1 MNICNQIN
9 EQLSISEAKALGSA
23 GSLDDLLKLAK
34 EKLYQP
40 NLKFKEEDKGTWSLH
55 NDLGELEAW
64 IVTQKGKRFRI
75 ELTGKQNTKRKAKL
89 PTTEG
94 EVTAIKDDGMSI
106 SDDYFAVKGNYDT
119 KLKVGDAVEF
129 EYNKYGFAM
138 NVKALK

>member
-1 MNICNQIN
+1 MN
-9 EQLSISEAKALGSA
+9 LSEELLKLHEEKAVGSA

-40 NLKFKEEDKGTWSLH
+40 NLKFKEIEDGKWSLH
-55 NDLGELEAW
+55 NDSGELEAW
-64 IVTQKGKRFRI
+64 IVVQKGKRFRI
-75 ELTGKQNTKRKAKL
+75 ELTGKSNTKRKEKL

-106 SDDYFAVKGNYDT
+106 SDEYFAVKGNYDT

-129 EYNKYGFAM
+129 EYNKYGFAT